1 MQQDREPVA
10 GATEGPEIRSR
21 IGELQ
26 NHVSELEERLAEAEK
41 LSTMKSTVLTNLS
54 HEIRTPLAAIVG
66 FASILDEELSDRHD
80 KFLDFI
86 ERSGKRMMDALN
98 SILNLSM
105 LEEGHYKL
113 HLEEVSVAQQVEEEI
128 GGLRRL
134 AEEKDLDLQISYPPH
149 DVVAFVDRTA
159 MDRIVHNLIE
169 NAIRF
174 TENGSIEV
182 EVATVGSSL
191 TLRVSDTGCGIRPE
205 FQETMFTAF
214 AQEDDVARSYEGV
227 GLGLTI
233 TKRLVELMNG
243 EITVD
248 SEPGRGS
255 DFVVTLPGV
264 VDQSDNVVSRT
275 VSDGVVERRVD
286 RASVASEKP
295 EEPAEKPHV
304 LAVEDNPDMLVLL
317 QHLLSSRC
325 EVSTA
330 SNGSAAF
337 DLAKTNQFDAVLM
350 DINLGENETGV
361 DVMLNIRELDGYAAT
376 PFVAVTAYALP
387 GDRERFLQ
395 AGFDG
400 YIGKPFTK
408 QQLFRMMDQILAK
421 KS

>member
-10 GATEGPEIRSR
+10 GTAAGPEMRNR
-21 IGELQ
+21 ISELQ
-26 NHVSELEERLAEAEK
+26 EQVSELEERLVEAEK

-105 LEEGHYKL
+105 LEEGHYQL

-134 AEEKDLDLQISYPPH
+134 AEDKDLDLRVVYPPH
-149 DVVAFVDRTA
+149 ELTAFVDRTA

-174 TENGSIEV
+174 TDTGSIEV
-182 EVATVGSSL
+182 EVAPAGTSL
-191 TLRVSDTGCGIRPE
+191 ILRVSDTGCGIRPE
-205 FQETMFTAF
+205 FQQKMFAPF

-233 TKRLVELMNG
+233 TKSLVELMNG
-243 EITVD
+243 EINVD
-248 SEPGRGS
+248 SEPGRGTT
-255 DFVVTLPGV
+255 FTVTVPGV
-264 VDQSDNVVSRT
+264 VDQSADAAPPVSRI
-275 VSDGVVERRVD
+275 VERRVD
-286 RASVASEKP
+286 RPSVTAEKVEEPEEKP
-295 EEPAEKPHV
+295 NV
-304 LAVEDNPDMLVLL
+304 LAVEDNPDMLILL

-330 SNGSAAF
+330 SNGSAAL

-361 DVMLNIRELDGYAAT
+361 DVMLKIRELNGYAST

-408 QQLFRMMDQILAK
+408 QQLFRMMDQILVK
-421 KS
+421 KRS